1 MTGEHRPTLV
11 LVHPEEDGR
20 EEFTAS
26 LLLHLA
32 LLLAMT
38 AWFALRGPY
47 VPPTPTVHPVR
58 LVGPLSVPRPG
69 SSTQPQPETGSRQAR
84 GDASRQAKGRQTDN
98 RRLSPPV
105 PSAPKVKAPV
115 RPKNPQAKTG
125 STTRPGP
132 RTNTETTKPTAVQDT
147 PTGFR
152 DTKPYIPAPAFDDVS
167 HALTEPTP
175 PTPLSA
181 PLAGGELGDPLE
193 MEMPSEMT
201 AAPLPHGTG
210 DREAPPSGAAD
221 PALATVGGGE
231 VEVAGLESLGGGE
244 ERFAPPKI
252 LSKVLPEYPEWARK
266 QGIRGQATYKV
277 LVQPAGT
284 VGDVLTMASTID
296 PKLAI
301 LGAQALRRW
310 VFSPVLVNGEPR
322 ETWVMLTVQFKLH

>member
-1 MTGEHRPTLV
+1 MEGRPTLV
-11 LVHPEEDGR
+11 LVHPDDDGR

-26 LLLHLA
+26 LLLHFA

-38 AWFALRGPY
+38 AWFALRGPLT
-47 VPPTPTVHPVR
+47 PTPPTVHPVR
-58 LVGPLSVPRPG
+58 LVGPLTVPRPG
-69 SSTQPQPETGSRQAR
+69 SSSHPQPDTGSRHAKGESTR
-84 GDASRQAKGRQTDN
+84 LAKGRPTET
-98 RRLSPPV
+98 RRPTPPA

-115 RPKNPQAKTG
+115 RPKTPNTKPGTA
-125 STTRPGP
+125 TRPGP
-132 RTNTETTKPTAVQDT
+132 RTTSESVRPTVVQETPIGA
-147 PTGFR
+147 R
-152 DTKPYIPAPAFDDVS
+152 DSKPYVPAPAFDDVS
-167 HALTEPTP
+167 HALAEPSP
-175 PTPLSA
+175 PTPLTA

-193 MEMPSEMT
+193 MDMPSEMA
-201 AAPLPHGTG
+201 AAPLPSGGGERDT
-210 DREAPPSGAAD
+210 PPSGAPDA
-221 PALATVGGGE
+221 PVANAGGGE

-252 LSKVLPEYPEWARK
+252 LSKVLPDYPEWARK

-322 ETWVMLTVQFKLH
+322 ETWVMLTVQFKLN